1 MSTKTMNGQVE
12 ILLVEDI
19 LDDVIMTKRA
29 LKKGKVSN
37 NVNVVSNGVEALS
50 YLRREESYADAPR
63 PDLILLDLNMPKKDG
78 REVLAEIK
86 SDDQL
91 KQIPVIVLT
100 TSQAEQD
107 ILDAYSLHANC
118 YIAKPVD
125 LGEFMKIIDSLENF
139 WFNIATT
146 PPIE

>member
-1 MSTKTMNGQVE
+1 MNGQVE

>member
-1 MSTKTMNGQVE
+1 LSTKTMNGQVE